1 MRLRID
7 PTGSGLPIEIANV
20 TRLISLDANG
30 ESEPIDIDP
39 DAGPND
45 QTERLVYVNL
55 ANIVAI
61 SVDSPK
67 LSDEEI
73 DEAVE
78 NVVDRFRDVASTD
91 ESC

>member
-7 PTGSGLPIEIANV
+7 PTGPGLPVEIANV
-20 TRLISLDANG
+20 SRLISLDANG
-30 ESEPIDIDP
+30 ESELIDTDP
-39 DAGPND
+39 TAGPND

-61 SVDSPK
+61 TVDSPR
-67 LSDEEI
+67 LSDEEL

-78 NVVDRFRDVASTD
+78 STVERFREVA
-91 ESC
+91 EE